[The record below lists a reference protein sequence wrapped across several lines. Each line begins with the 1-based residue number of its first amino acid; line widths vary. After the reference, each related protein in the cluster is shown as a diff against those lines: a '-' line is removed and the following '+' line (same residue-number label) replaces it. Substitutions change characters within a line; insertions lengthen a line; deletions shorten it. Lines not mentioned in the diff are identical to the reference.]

1 MRTLTKLLVKT
12 ALIIIAGMII
22 LVCTEKS
29 FITNIKSAPRTVKKV
44 IAKLSHPLESIS
56 EIIVKN

>member
-1 MRTLTKLLVKT
+1 MRTLIKLLVKT

-29 FITNIKSAPRTVKKV
+29 FMVQIKSALRMMKKV
-44 IAKLSHPLESIS
+44 IAKLSHPLESIT
-56 EIIVKN
+56 EIIAKN